1 MLEKSGSECRNQQGR
16 AMTSVRLR
24 RKMRNRADLC
34 ILRHHT
40 ASILIVQLKCALISL
55 ADPQK
60 KRLAEFFCPRASE
73 WTNLAG
79 GAAGRG
85 GEDD

>member
-1 MLEKSGSECRNQQGR
+1 MDQNAETSKVGL
-16 AMTSVRLR
+16 MTFMRLR
-24 RKMRNRADLC
+24 ENAELC
-34 ILRHHT
+34 RSLHFT
-40 ASILIVQLKCALISL
+40 ASYCVYSDCSVECASISL
-55 ADPQK
+55 ADTQK
-60 KRLAEFFCPRASE
+60 KRLAEFLCLRASE